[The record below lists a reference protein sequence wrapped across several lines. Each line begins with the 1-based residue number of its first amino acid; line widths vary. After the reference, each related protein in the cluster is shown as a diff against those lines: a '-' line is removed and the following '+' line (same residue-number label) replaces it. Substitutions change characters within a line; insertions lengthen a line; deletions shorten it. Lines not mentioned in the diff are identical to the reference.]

1 MEVRDVENLPAEL
14 QAVAFPRHLPALAQG
29 HIQTG
34 VAIPANHI
42 SRTAFAGERMP
53 KVVESRRRIGENADG
68 TGVRIPVMPDLG
80 SGDHLTDTLLAPVR
94 RPEVAVIK
102 GEGES
107 TRPPSQ
113 ARKLPTSDQSI
124 ANAVGVAG
132 EVLALAERQLGN
144 PVEIDLVGGVEI
156 RDSPAPVRIECI
168 RQASSGRSYVAT
180 RCPRETSRGRGDI
193 DRPGIRVV
201 EVELHPTAELLPQ
214 VGLKRVVV
222 RFADGAPGEHAG
234 RLVVQVIA
242 EPRPKGRLKG
252 PRPRGSTSRSSA
264 EGIEIA

>member
-34 VAIPANHI
+34 VA
-42 SRTAFAGERMP
+42 
-53 KVVESRRRIGENADG
+53 
-68 TGVRIPVMPDLG
+68 
-80 SGDHLTDTLLAPVR
+80 
-94 RPEVAVIK
+94 
-102 GEGES
+102 
-107 TRPPSQ
+107 
-113 ARKLPTSDQSI
+113 
-124 ANAVGVAG
+124 G

-156 RDSPAPVRIECI
+156 RHSPAPVRIESI

-201 EVELHPTAELLPQ
+201 EVELHSTAELLPKG
-214 VGLKRVVV
+214 GLKRVV
-222 RFADGAPGEHAG
+222 
-234 RLVVQVIA
+234 I
-242 EPRPKGRLKG
+242 
-252 PRPRGSTSRSSA
+252 
-264 EGIEIA
+264 